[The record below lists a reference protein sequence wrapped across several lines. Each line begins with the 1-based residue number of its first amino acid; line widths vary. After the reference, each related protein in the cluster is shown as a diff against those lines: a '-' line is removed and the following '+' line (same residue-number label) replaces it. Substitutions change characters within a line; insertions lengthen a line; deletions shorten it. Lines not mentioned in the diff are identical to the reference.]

1 MTSDVSPDTTYSAT
15 NRDSG
20 KCRNPNRPNI
30 DDSLL
35 LLLLVPVGDVVG
47 ELVELLAVVGLDL
60 CPAPEDV
67 LHLRHHRLLRLQPP
81 VKALQLLVQLHP
93 DVCNAKKE
101 RENELDDNECA

>member
-1 MTSDVSPDTTYSAT
+1 MRRGETEANAAIPAD
-15 NRDSG
+15 
-20 KCRNPNRPNI
+20 RPNI

-81 VKALQLLVQLHP
+81 VQALELLVQLHP
-93 DVCNAKKE
+93 DVCNGKKE
-101 RENELDDNECA
+101 GTIG

>member
-1 MTSDVSPDTTYSAT
+1 MRRTETQANAAIPAD
-15 NRDSG
+15 
-20 KCRNPNRPNI
+20 RPNI

-60 CPAPEDV
+60 GPAPEDV

-81 VKALQLLVQLHP
+81 VEALQLLVQLHP
-93 DVCNAKKE
+93 DVCNAKE
-101 RENELDDNECA
+101 RRENRG